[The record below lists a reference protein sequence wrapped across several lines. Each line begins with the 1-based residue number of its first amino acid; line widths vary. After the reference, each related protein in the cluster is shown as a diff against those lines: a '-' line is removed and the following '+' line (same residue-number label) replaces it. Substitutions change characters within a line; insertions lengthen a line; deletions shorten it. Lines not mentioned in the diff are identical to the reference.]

1 LSFHQNLVELGKTL
15 TVALAVGLDTFA
27 ISIGVGVAQLAPG
40 ASLRVGFAFALAEI
54 MMQVIGYELGASAGQ
69 MLGRWAAIA
78 GFILLGIIGILM
90 VRSALR
96 AEGETDFDAT
106 TGTGLLMTAL
116 SISLD
121 SLGVGVALPAAAIP
135 LVPLLITVSITTTV
149 FTLVG
154 LAFGAILGERYE
166 RRAEAVAGTMLVL
179 LACAFGAEQA
189 LY

>member
-1 LSFHQNLVELGKTL
+1 MGFHHDLAEFGKIL

-27 ISIGVGVAQLAPG
+27 ISVGVGVAQLAPG

-54 MMQVIGYELGASAGQ
+54 LMQAFGYELGAGAGQ
-69 MLGRWAAIA
+69 MLGRGAAVV
-78 GFILLGIIGILM
+78 GFILLGIIGALM
-90 VRSALR
+90 LRGALQ
-96 AEGETDFDAT
+96 AGNEDNFDAT
-106 TGTGLLMTAL
+106 TGAGLLMTAL

-154 LAFGAILGERYE
+154 LAFGAVLGERYE
-166 RRAEAVAGTMLVL
+166 RRAEALAGGMLVL
-179 LACAFGAEQA
+179 LAIAFAFEQ
-189 LY
+189 LR